1 MDIYDVLVVGA
12 GHAGIEAA
20 SAAARLGARV
30 GIVTLD
36 PSRTGFMSCN
46 PAIGGLAK
54 SQIVKEID
62 ALGGAMARLTDRA
75 GIQFRVLNASK
86 GPAVRSTR
94 VQCDKLTYAA
104 EAYKYLK
111 TLGNISF
118 ISGEA
123 HGLILEAGGQVC
135 AGLRLKDGSEVRSR
149 SVIVTSGTFL
159 RAVMHRGEVQ
169 EEGGR
174 VGEAAATGLSADIET
189 LGLRLRRLKTG
200 TPPRLH
206 RDSIDWSKATPQP
219 GDENPRPFSV
229 WSQSSPFPRMPQIS
243 CFLTFTNAETHSII
257 ERNLHRSPM
266 YSGAISGL
274 GPRYCPSI
282 EDKVKRF
289 FDKDRHQVFLEPE
302 GLDVPE
308 VYVNGVSTSLPSEVQ
323 EEFIRTIPALENA
336 QFLRHGYAV
345 EYDALDS
352 RQLRLT
358 LECKDVSGLYFAG
371 QVNGTSGYEEAAGQ
385 GIVAGINAALKVQGK
400 PECIIRRDQGYIG
413 VMIDDL
419 VLTGSDEPYRMFT
432 SRAEYRLLLREDNAD
447 LRLTPVARDL
457 GLLSD
462 AEAAEFAAKV
472 ADLDLLR
479 NSLDQAYL
487 VPNAEWAE
495 RLAHRG
501 LTPIKDKTSY
511 SALLRRPEI
520 TVDRLRELDPA
531 LPLFPPLVD
540 EIVETEIKYAGYIE
554 KDMELLAGVRKSES
568 VRIPVDMDY
577 KAIPGLSNEIK
588 GRLGLTRPENLGQA
602 ARTPGVTPAAVANLM
617 IYIRSGKASG
627 AQNDITK

>member
-1 MDIYDVLVVGA
+1 
-12 GHAGIEAA
+12 
-20 SAAARLGARV
+20 
-30 GIVTLD
+30 
-36 PSRTGFMSCN
+36 
-46 PAIGGLAK
+46 
-54 SQIVKEID
+54 
-62 ALGGAMARLTDRA
+62 
-75 GIQFRVLNASK
+75 
-86 GPAVRSTR
+86 
-94 VQCDKLTYAA
+94 
-104 EAYKYLK
+104 
-111 TLGNISF
+111 
-118 ISGEA
+118 
-123 HGLILEAGGQVC
+123 
-135 AGLRLKDGSEVRSR
+135 
-149 SVIVTSGTFL
+149 
-159 RAVMHRGEVQ
+159 
-169 EEGGR
+169 
-174 VGEAAATGLSADIET
+174 
-189 LGLRLRRLKTG
+189 
-200 TPPRLH
+200 
-206 RDSIDWSKATPQP
+206 
-219 GDENPRPFSV
+219 
-229 WSQSSPFPRMPQIS
+229 MPQIS

-336 QFLRHGYAV
+336 RFLRHGYAV

-358 LECKDVSGLYFAG
+358 LECKDVTGLYFAG
-371 QVNGTSGYEEAAGQ
+371 QVNGTSGYEEAGGQ

-400 PECIIRRDQGYIG
+400 PECIVRRDQGYIG

-447 LRLTPVARDL
+447 LRLAPVARDL
-457 GLLSD
+457 GLLSEE
-462 AEAAEFAAKV
+462 EASEFAEKV
-472 ADLDLLR
+472 ADLGRLR
-479 NSLDQAYL
+479 SSLDQGFL
-487 VPNAEWAE
+487 VPNAEWSA
-495 RLAHRG
+495 RLARMS
-501 LTPIKDKTSY
+501 LTPIKDKISY
-511 SALLRRPEI
+511 AALLRRPEMS
-520 TVDRLRELDPA
+520 VDRLRALDPSI
-531 LPLFPPLVD
+531 PLFPPLVD

-554 KDMELLAGVRKSES
+554 KDMDLLAGVRKSES

-617 IYIRSGKASG
+617 IYIRSGKASLE
-627 AQNDITK
+627 AR

>member
-1 MDIYDVLVVGA
+1 MEIFDIIVVGA

-20 SAAARLGARV
+20 SAAARLAAKV
-30 GIVTLD
+30 AVVTLD
-36 PSRTGFMSCN
+36 PSRIGFMSCN

-62 ALGGAMARLTDRA
+62 ALGGAMARLTDLA

-94 VQCDKLTYAA
+94 VQCDKLKYAA
-104 EAYKYLK
+104 AARNYL
-111 TLGNISF
+111 LSMENIT
-118 ISGEA
+118 ILQGES
-123 HGLILEAGGQVC
+123 HGLLMDPGGRKCRGV
-135 AGLRLKDGSEVRSR
+135 RLSDGSEVSAQC
-149 SVIVTSGTFL
+149 VIVTSGTFL

-169 EEGGR
+169 EQGGR
-174 VGEAAATGLSADIET
+174 VGEAAAQGLSGDLER

-206 RDSIDWSKATPQP
+206 RDSIDWSKTTPQP
-219 GDENPRPFSV
+219 GDLDPRPFSV
-229 WSQSSPFPRMPQIS
+229 WSTGLPFPQLPQVS
-243 CFLTFTNAETHSII
+243 CHLTFTNSNTHGII
-257 ERNLHRSPM
+257 EKNLHRSPM

-308 VYVNGVSTSLPSEVQ
+308 VYVNGVSTSLPADVQ
-323 EEFIRTIPALENA
+323 EEFIRTIPGLEKA
-336 QFLRHGYAV
+336 EFLRHGYAV

-358 LECKDVSGLYFAG
+358 LECKDVEGLFFAG

-385 GIVAGINAALKVQGK
+385 GIVAGINAALKVRNQT
-400 PECIIRRDQGYIG
+400 ECIIRRDQGYIG

-447 LRLTPVARDL
+447 LRLAPVAESL
-457 GLLSD
+457 GLLKSQ
-462 AEAAEFAAKV
+462 EISEFAQKQAVLK
-472 ADLDLLR
+472 DLR
-479 NSLDQAYL
+479 ASLDESFI
-487 VPNAEWAE
+487 VPTAHWAE
-495 RLAHRG
+495 KLAELGFGAIR
-501 LTPIKDKTSY
+501 DKTSL
-511 SALLRRPEI
+511 AVLLRRPEVSI
-520 TVDRLRELDPA
+520 AGLRTLDA
-531 LPLFPPLVD
+531 SLPDGGVVLD
-540 EIVETEIKYAGYIE
+540 EIVETEVKYAGYIE
-554 KDMELLAGVRKSES
+554 KDMDLLAGVRKSEA
-568 VRIPVDMDY
+568 VRIPVDLDY
-577 KAIPGLSNEIK
+577 VLVPGLSNEIR
-588 GRLGLTRPENLGQA
+588 GRLSLTRPENLGQA

-617 IYIRSGKASG
+617 IYIRSDKQRERESAR
-627 AQNDITK
+627 K